1 MLRPPSR
8 LARPG
13 GARTCTRPPFTVRA
27 AYYPVLCPPSSHV
40 LTKSV
45 HLTCA
50 DKAVVVHISAAPLV
64 LTLLA
69 GSEANVGLLLDAV
82 PQLLDAVQPLIS
94 AVQGMAVRGVT

>member
-1 MLRPPSR
+1 M
-8 LARPG
+8 
-13 GARTCTRPPFTVRA
+13 
-27 AYYPVLCPPSSHV
+27 
-40 LTKSV
+40 

>member
-1 MLRPPSR
+1 M
-8 LARPG
+8 
-13 GARTCTRPPFTVRA
+13 RA
-27 AYYPVLCPPSSHV
+27 AYYPFLCPPSSHF

-94 AVQGMAVRGVT
+94 AVQGMAVRGVA

>member
-1 MLRPPSR
+1 
-8 LARPG
+8 
-13 GARTCTRPPFTVRA
+13 
-27 AYYPVLCPPSSHV
+27 
-40 LTKSV
+40 
-45 HLTCA
+45 
-50 DKAVVVHISAAPLV
+50 VHISAAPLV